1 MSSEYED
8 NFEIIVDNQ
17 ININDS
23 SERIIETF
31 DNAEDLFPLEDN
43 SSEESWFSTKFNFLN
58 EKRLLNILCQCSDRR
73 NPIRR

>member
-43 SSEESWFSTKFNFLN
+43 SSEES
-58 EKRLLNILCQCSDRR
+58 
-73 NPIRR
+73 